1 MIALLQKSCDSVGD
15 LLDNPEVLAKR
26 SEVAIG
32 DELYAAGGEKI
43 TGLRGSQDPKLDFTR
58 LALAAQDE
66 GCDVIGY
73 TSQAH
78 FLVGCGIL
86 GLLEGQGIAATA
98 NAHKLLA
105 EHEMGELF
113 KVLAFARGCEFEP
126 IGFAHGDR
134 RHRL

>member
-1 MIALLQKSCDSVGD
+1 MCHRAHRADTGPLEDVGTKD
-15 LLDNPEVLAKR
+15 
-26 SEVAIG
+26 
-32 DELYAAGGEKI
+32 I
-43 TGLRGSQDPKLDFTR
+43 TAHLDFTR

-73 TSQAH
+73 ASQAH

-86 GLLEGQGIAATA
+86 GLLEGQGVAATA

-113 KVLAFARGCEFEP
+113 KVLAFARGCDFEP